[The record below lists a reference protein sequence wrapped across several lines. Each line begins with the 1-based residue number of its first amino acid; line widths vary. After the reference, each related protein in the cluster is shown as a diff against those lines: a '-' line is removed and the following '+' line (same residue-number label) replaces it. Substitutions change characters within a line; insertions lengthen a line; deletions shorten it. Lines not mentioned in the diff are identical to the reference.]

1 MPMEVLLSAASSLAA
16 ELGPEGF
23 DMHIQGA
30 GLAHKVK
37 APDLPEQL
45 VPGHNPAAVGEQD
58 AQQLILLEGEIQVPS
73 ALGDLMVIQVD
84 DQIPAGE
91 PVLPVFR
98 RLTPQRRP
106 HPGRQF
112 QQAEG
117 LGDIGLG
124 ARRVRGPRR
133 LVLGQLEQRWQCG
146 SRVP

>member
-1 MPMEVLLSAASSLAA
+1 
-16 ELGPEGF
+16 
-23 DMHIQGA
+23 MHIQGT

-58 AQQLILLEGEIQVPS
+58 AQQLIFLEGEIQMPS

-98 RLTPQRRP
+98 RLVPPAPVPPVPASRR
-106 HPGRQF
+106 
-112 QQAEG
+112 A
-117 LGDIGLG
+117 
-124 ARRVRGPRR
+124 
-133 LVLGQLEQRWQCG
+133 W
-146 SRVP
+146 